1 MQVMDIQ
8 EKIYLYMQI
17 INNSF
22 EITVMIKMIN
32 ENNHKYWSVKKEQKP
47 NIH

>member
-1 MQVMDIQ
+1 MQVMNNK

-17 INNSF
+17 INNLF

-32 ENNHKYWSVKKEQKP
+32 KNNNKYWSVTEDQKP
-47 NIH
+47 N

>member
-1 MQVMDIQ
+1 MNNK

-17 INNSF
+17 INNLF

-32 ENNHKYWSVKKEQKP
+32 ENNNKYWSVTEDQKP
-47 NIH
+47 N

>member
-1 MQVMDIQ
+1 MNIK

-17 INNSF
+17 INNLF

-32 ENNHKYWSVKKEQKP
+32 ENKNKYWSVTKDRKP
-47 NIH
+47 N